1 MDRELLLE
9 IGVEEMP
16 ASWLPSL
23 NTQLASRLDARLA
36 EQGLSMPRASVEA
49 HSTPRRLAACLPE
62 LVDRQ
67 EDKDETVMGPP
78 VSAAFDAEGHPTN
91 AGLGF
96 ARKLGADFDA
106 LQQIDTPRGK
116 YLAYQ
121 RRTRGRATVDVLPD
135 VLAKVLRDL
144 TFPKQMHWD
153 AQLEDDKGEF
163 LFGRPIRWLL
173 FLYGGRVVPFTIS
186 RLAVASSLRVQDIT
200 SGAVTYGHRFLA
212 TSGRAGRAIKVRTF
226 DEYRKKLAENFV
238 ILSRLERRDR
248 ILRELEAQARRI
260 GGRALL
266 QQHPQAE
273 ALLEEVPDLV
283 EYPAVVSGAF
293 SAEFLTLPEEVLRTT
308 LIHHQHFFP
317 VIGTNG
323 SLMPAFLAVT
333 NTQTTN
339 DRLIA
344 TNCERVVTARLRDAR
359 FFWDAD
365 RKVGLEARLDRLD
378 TVSFHRQLG
387 SYRAKAERIERLAS
401 WIATDVLEQPAQA
414 DAAARA
420 ARLAKADLATEMV
433 REFTE
438 LQGTMGGIYAREARE
453 PEPVWKAI
461 YYHYLPTAVE
471 ATAPPAP
478 DHLGQ
483 ARVTWA
489 AVSLVDKLD
498 TLVGLFLAGER
509 PTGSRDPFGLRRQAH
524 GILRILLDGE
534 TLVGRPIRTPLSS
547 LLRKAAAGY
556 PDLPGDEAVWKDLG
570 AFLQERLQVVLES
583 RGGDR
588 RNVRAV
594 LAARSDD
601 GVVPVVESLDNV
613 RALPEFTASA
623 QFQQLATAFKR
634 VRNIARE
641 LDDSAPAGDLRPA
654 LKEPAE
660 LALLDE
666 LERRQPVIERA
677 IRDARDF
684 KQAYGEASK
693 FEPAVARFF
702 NEVFVMTDDV
712 PLRTAR
718 LRLMKRLEQLILQ
731 LGDISEIVAEP

>member
-1 MDRELLLE
+1 
-9 IGVEEMP
+9 
-16 ASWLPSL
+16 
-23 NTQLASRLDARLA
+23 
-36 EQGLSMPRASVEA
+36 
-49 HSTPRRLAACLPE
+49 
-62 LVDRQ
+62 
-67 EDKDETVMGPP
+67 
-78 VSAAFDAEGHPTN
+78 
-91 AGLGF
+91 
-96 ARKLGADFDA
+96 
-106 LQQIDTPRGK
+106 
-116 YLAYQ
+116 
-121 RRTRGRATVDVLPD
+121 
-135 VLAKVLRDL
+135 
-144 TFPKQMHWD
+144 
-153 AQLEDDKGEF
+153 
-163 LFGRPIRWLL
+163 
-173 FLYGGRVVPFTIS
+173 
-186 RLAVASSLRVQDIT
+186 
-200 SGAVTYGHRFLA
+200 
-212 TSGRAGRAIKVRTF
+212 
-226 DEYRKKLAENFV
+226 
-238 ILSRLERRDR
+238 
-248 ILRELEAQARRI
+248 
-260 GGRALL
+260 
-266 QQHPQAE
+266 
-273 ALLEEVPDLV
+273 
-283 EYPAVVSGAF
+283 
-293 SAEFLTLPEEVLRTT
+293 
-308 LIHHQHFFP
+308 
-317 VIGTNG
+317 
-323 SLMPAFLAVT
+323 
-333 NTQTTN
+333 
-339 DRLIA
+339 
-344 TNCERVVTARLRDAR
+344 
-359 FFWDAD
+359 
-365 RKVGLEARLDRLD
+365 
-378 TVSFHRQLG
+378 VSFHRQLG

-401 WIATDVLEQPAQA
+401 WIATDVVEQPAQA

-453 PEPVWKAI
+453 AEPVWKAI
-461 YYHYLPTAVE
+461 YYHYLPAAVE
-471 ATAPPAP
+471 ATAPPTP
-478 DHLGQ
+478 DQLGP

-489 AVSLVDKLD
+489 AVSLADKLD

-534 TLVGRPIRTPLSS
+534 TLVGRPIRTPLSG

-556 PDLPGDEAVWKDLG
+556 ADLPGDDAVWKDLG
-570 AFLQERLQVVLES
+570 AFLQERLQFVLES

-601 GVVPVVESLDNV
+601 GAVPVVESLDNV

-666 LERRQPVIERA
+666 LERRQPAIERA
-677 IRDARDF
+677 IREARDF